1 LGDSS
6 DQVKDSIASIKQLE
20 RTRNLVFLNKNLL
33 DDDSLSFVLK
43 NASNLSADLID
54 EGDKAQEDHVPIK
67 NTKKV
72 KVKGSRLTVRRSS
85 RIKKINSL

>member
-1 LGDSS
+1 
-6 DQVKDSIASIKQLE
+6 
-20 RTRNLVFLNKNLL
+20 L